1 MRWSFF
7 SASPGQVIAPAAR
20 RLLSR
25 RLRRRRRTSPWWGPF
40 HFLAFLAAA
49 AVAHATSV
57 VPPTFPQ
64 LVSEAQVIARGT
76 VTSVSSRWIDGP
88 KGRVIETFVGFTV
101 EKALKGNPGPTM
113 TLQFLGGTVG
123 QDSLRVAGM
132 PQFKVGQHEILFVTG
147 NGTQFCPLVRF
158 GHGRYRIRTD
168 AATHRRY
175 MTRNDGAP
183 LNSVNDVQAP
193 ERGVHAMTAPQ
204 TAMTPDDFE
213 AQIATEVARHAR

>member
-1 MRWSFF
+1 MAP
-7 SASPGQVIAPAAR
+7 SAQ

-25 RLRRRRRTSPWWGPF
+25 RLRRRRATNWWSPF
-40 HFLAFLAAA
+40 HFLAFLAVA

-57 VPPTFPQ
+57 VPPSFPE

-76 VTSVSSRWIDGP
+76 VTSVSSRWVDGP
-88 KGRVIETFVGFTV
+88 KGRVIETFVDFAV
-101 EKALKGNPGPTM
+101 EKALKGSPGATM

-132 PQFKVGQHEILFVTG
+132 PQFKPGEHEILFVTG

-158 GHGRYRIRTD
+158 GHGRYRVRTD
-168 AATHRRY
+168 ASTRRQY
-175 MTRNDGAP
+175 VTRNDGAP
-183 LNSVNDVQAP
+183 LASVADVQAP
-193 ERGVHAMTAPQ
+193 ERNAHAMTAPQ

-213 AQIATEVARHAR
+213 AQIATEVARHGR